1 VAALATQEAETDM
14 NSQNPQDLLE
24 FPCHYQFKAVGV
36 AGADFSEAVIR
47 AVRQYADVSLD
58 SVKSRPS
65 GKGTYQSVSILVTLH
80 NYKQLTDIYAE
91 MKKIAGLK
99 MLL

>member
-1 VAALATQEAETDM
+1 MAALATQEAETDM

-47 AVRQYADVSLD
+47 AVD
-58 SVKSRPS
+58 SMP
-65 GKGTYQSVSILVTLH
+65 TFLSILSKAVP
-80 NYKQLTDIYAE
+80 AE
-91 MKKIAGLK
+91 KEPINQCRFL
-99 MLL
+99 

>member
-1 VAALATQEAETDM
+1 MDEKKRPE
-14 NSQNPQDLLE
+14 DLLD

-36 AGADFSEAVIR
+36 AGETFKTAIVNAVAQYVTVSTD
-47 AVRQYADVSLD
+47 AVRS
-58 SVKSRPS
+58 KPS

-80 NYKQLTDIYAE
+80 NYQQLTNIYAE
-91 MKKIAGLK
+91 MRKVDGLK